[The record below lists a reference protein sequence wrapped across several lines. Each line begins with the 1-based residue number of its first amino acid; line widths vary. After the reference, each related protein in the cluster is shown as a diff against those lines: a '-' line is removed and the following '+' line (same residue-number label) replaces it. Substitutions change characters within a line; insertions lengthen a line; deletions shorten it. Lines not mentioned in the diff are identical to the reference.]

1 MVCFTHKLMNY
12 ILNIEFYL
20 GHPKQPK
27 EPLIRLRIEYTCE
40 TQHFNGIQ
48 FGQQF
53 QDRVAN
59 FSDMILLRM
68 EKKSYEK
75 KSKCID
81 DDALANIMVDEEVLA
96 ALLNVYLYEFNL

>member
-1 MVCFTHKLMNY
+1 MYC
-12 ILNIEFYL
+12 ILNVLNFKSSQIL

-27 EPLIRLRIEYTCE
+27 MPLIRLRIEYTSE

-59 FSDMILLRM
+59 FSDMIKLKM
-68 EKKSYEK
+68 EKKNEK
-75 KSKCID
+75 KHKCID
-81 DDALANIMVDEEVLA
+81 DNALANIMEDQEVLA
-96 ALLNVYLYEFNL
+96 VLFNVNLYEFHLL